1 MISYK
6 VSNRRVLKARNLWE
20 LCKRTWMRRKR
31 KMSNSIN
38 TNQVIRVI
46 KMHLITVYLMISNK
60 NLWHHNKLNM
70 NQQIRMSK
78 MMDWTLLLLTIAFQ
92 VLTKG
97 VKQIS
102 LWIQSR
108 FKALRENK
116 IQTTF
121 IISSINILTMKQSK
135 TVIIDSVCLIYFSL

>member
-6 VSNRRVLKARNLWE
+6 VSNKRVLKTRNLWE
-20 LCKRTWMRRKR
+20 PCKRTQMRRKR
-31 KMSNSIN
+31 KMSNNIN
-38 TNQVIRVI
+38 TNQVIQVI
-46 KMHLITVYLMISNK
+46 KMHLITVYLMITNK
-60 NLWHHNKLNM
+60 KLLYHNKLNM

-78 MMDWTLLLLTIAFQ
+78 MTDWTLLLSTIAFQ
-92 VLTKG
+92 VLAKG

-102 LWIQSR
+102 LWIKSK

-121 IISSINILTMKQSK
+121 INSSINILTMKQSK
-135 TVIIDSVCLIYFSL
+135 TVIIDSVCLIFYSL